1 MSPFGVLINL
11 SLYVQINMSLFV
23 VQVNTSLLTVWIKI
37 NMSLLTVWIKI
48 NMSLLTVWIKG
59 SLLAV
64 QKNQLLAIV
73 QIKL

>member
-1 MSPFGVLINL
+1 
-11 SLYVQINMSLFV
+11 MSLFA

-64 QKNQLLAIV
+64 QKKSVTSYCTDKTLTGHCSFT
-73 QIKL
+73 

>member
-37 NMSLLTVWIKI
+37 NMSLLTVWIK
-48 NMSLLTVWIKG
+48 G